1 MSHAAAQHSAA
12 GSDSVNSPMPV
23 MSVASDRVSSR
34 IFA

>member
-12 GSDSVNSPMPV
+12 GSDSVNSPMLV
-23 MSVASDRVSSR
+23 MSVASEWLSSR